1 MGKVEF
7 RGTTYEYDE
16 SLFGSWRWQ
25 RAVCGAYGP
34 AEMFAA
40 IDALFEDPEAVADS
54 LGDDADAMVELLGAV
69 AGEEGDPKGS
79 APSRQRFKATSRR

>member
-7 RGTTYEYDE
+7 RGSTYEYDG

-25 RAVCGAYGP
+25 RAVSGAYGP

-54 LGDDADAMVELLGAV
+54 LGDDAEAMTALLEAI

-79 APSRQRFKATSRR
+79 APSRQRFKAISSR